1 MPSIL
6 VVREFR
12 NDGMQEVYLLDAERF
27 TPHTFQMWMFGLHN
41 SGDALSHGS
50 ERNEIL
56 AYYPNL
62 DVETTEDIARG
73 DNPLNNSYHKQ
84 WADPKG
90 LPRRYG
96 SPYGPE

>member
-12 NDGMQEVYLLDAERF
+12 NDEMQEVYLLDAEGF
-27 TPHTFQMWMFGLHN
+27 SISTFQMWLFGFH
-41 SGDALSHGS
+41 SDGEVISHGG
-50 ERNEIL
+50 ERHEIL

-62 DVETTEDIARG
+62 DVDSIEDRARG
-73 DNPLNNSYHKQ
+73 DNPLNNSYHEQ

-96 SPYGPE
+96 SPYDPE